1 MDNTTNDDRLKIL
14 QERLAQIN
22 QKTEKPTVQNPQKEE
37 VIEVATEKAGE
48 TRERKDPS
56 WGLEEKKPKS
66 FRWIIYVI
74 IIGLIAF
81 VTTQESWKWDFSEIL
96 GNKKTSTEEI
106 IVEKIKDFELEYKFE
121 IEGNQ
126 LAIINSFEDES
137 AAKTMVNDLTIKG
150 FKCDYFFL
158 PNKSNSTEE
167 VYKVFIGPYES
178 LEEVN
183 QWKQNVNGE
192 VEILNL

>member
-1 MDNTTNDDRLKIL
+1 MSDKTNDEKLSIL
-14 QERLAQIN
+14 QERLAQI
-22 QKTEKPTVQNPQKEE
+22 KEKQENPPQKNSERRDVTEGSTSQVEE
-37 VIEVATEKAGE
+37 SRDKKEPK
-48 TRERKDPS
+48 
-56 WGLEEKKPKS
+56 WGLEEEKKKS
-66 FRWIIYVI
+66 SWVKYFVLFVCG
-74 IIGLIAF
+74 GLIGFYVYNNIDSNSF
-81 VTTQESWKWDFSEIL
+81 VAAVPSEEVKEKL
-96 GNKKTSTEEI
+96 TST
-106 IVEKIKDFELEYKFE
+106 KIEYNLNL
-121 IEGNQ
+121 EGNQ

-137 AAKTMVNDLTIKG
+137 SAKVMVNDLTIKG
-150 FKCDYFFL
+150 FKCNYFFL

>member
-1 MDNTTNDDRLKIL
+1 MDDTTNDDRLKIL

-22 QKTEKPTVQNPQKEE
+22 QKTEKPTAQNPQKEE
-37 VIEVATEKAGE
+37 VIEVGTEKAGE
-48 TRERKDPS
+48 TREIKDPS
-56 WGLEEKKPKS
+56 WGLEEKKIRS
-66 FRWIIYVI
+66 FSWIKYVI
-74 IIGLIAF
+74 IFGTAAYGLFYAYNNMD
-81 VTTQESWKWDFSEIL
+81 SLFSTAEVV
-96 GNKKTSTEEI
+96 SEE
-106 IVEKIKDFELEYKFE
+106 ETPFTLKYNFE

-137 AAKTMVNDLTIKG
+137 SAKAMVNDLTVKG
-150 FKCDYFFL
+150 FKSDYFFL

-167 VYKVFIGPYES
+167 VYKVFIGPYEN

>member
-1 MDNTTNDDRLKIL
+1 MDNC
-14 QERLAQIN
+14 
-22 QKTEKPTVQNPQKEE
+22 
-37 VIEVATEKAGE
+37 
-48 TRERKDPS
+48 
-56 WGLEEKKPKS
+56 
-66 FRWIIYVI
+66 
-74 IIGLIAF
+74 
-81 VTTQESWKWDFSEIL
+81 
-96 GNKKTSTEEI
+96 ST
-106 IVEKIKDFELEYKFE
+106 DSTA
-121 IEGNQ
+121 
-126 LAIINSFEDES
+126 AIINSFKDEHS
-137 AAKTMVNDLTIKG
+137 AKAMVNDLTVKG

>member
-1 MDNTTNDDRLKIL
+1 MSNKTNDEKLRIL
-14 QERLAQIN
+14 QERLAQIKEKQETPPPKN
-22 QKTEKPTVQNPQKEE
+22 SERREVTEGSTSQVEESRDKKEP
-37 VIEVATEKAGE
+37 K
-48 TRERKDPS
+48 
-56 WGLEEKKPKS
+56 WGLEEEKKKS
-66 FRWIIYVI
+66 AWVKYFILFICG
-74 IIGLIAF
+74 GLIGFYVYNNIDSNSF
-81 VTTQESWKWDFSEIL
+81 VAEVPSEEVKEEL
-96 GNKKTSTEEI
+96 TST
-106 IVEKIKDFELEYKFE
+106 KIEYNLNL
-121 IEGNQ
+121 EGNQ
-126 LAIINSFEDES
+126 LAIINSFKDEGL
-137 AAKTMVNDLTIKG
+137 AKEMVNNLTIKG

>member
-1 MDNTTNDDRLKIL
+1 MYDKTNDERLKIL
-14 QERLAQIN
+14 QDRLAKIKEKKETPIAKEPEEIET
-22 QKTEKPTVQNPQKEE
+22 QKISTHET
-37 VIEVATEKAGE
+37 GE
-48 TRERKDPS
+48 TRKITEPK
-56 WGLEEKKPKS
+56 WGLETKKKS
-66 FRWIIYVI
+66 HMVKYFIISFICVL
-74 IIGLIAF
+74 IGVYAYNNMDSLFSINKA
-81 VTTQESWKWDFSEIL
+81 VSQEETPF
-96 GNKKTSTEEI
+96 T
-106 IVEKIKDFELEYKFE
+106 LEYNLD
-121 IEGNQ
+121 IEGK
-126 LAIINSFEDES
+126 LAIINSFKDES
-137 AAKTMVNDLTIKG
+137 LAKEMVNNLTIKG

>member
-1 MDNTTNDDRLKIL
+1 MQDKTNDERLKIL
-14 QERLAQIN
+14 QDRLIKIKEKKEGPISEEHEEIET
-22 QKTEKPTVQNPQKEE
+22 QKISAHKSAESKEITEPK
-37 VIEVATEKAGE
+37 
-48 TRERKDPS
+48 
-56 WGLEEKKPKS
+56 WGLEEKKKS
-66 FRWIIYVI
+66 HMIKYLIILFI
-74 IIGLIAF
+74 CTIIGFFGYNNIDSL
-81 VTTQESWKWDFSEIL
+81 FSNTEI
-96 GNKKTSTEEI
+96 SSETEEEKETQFI
-106 IVEKIKDFELEYKFE
+106 IKYNLDIKGK
-121 IEGNQ
+121 
-126 LAIINSFEDES
+126 LAIVNSFQDENL
-137 AAKTMVNDLTIKG
+137 AKEMVKNLTTKG

>member
-22 QKTEKPTVQNPQKEE
+22 QKTEKPIAQNPQKEE

-48 TRERKDPS
+48 TREIKDPS
-56 WGLEEKKPKS
+56 WGLEEPKKKS
-66 FRWIIYVI
+66 HTIKYYILLICV
-74 IIGLIAF
+74 GLGVYAYTNLDSLSSAPE
-81 VTTQESWKWDFSEIL
+81 VVSEEATPFTL
-96 GNKKTSTEEI
+96 KYN
-106 IVEKIKDFELEYKFE
+106 FE

-137 AAKTMVNDLTIKG
+137 SAKAMVNNLTIKG
-150 FKCDYFFL
+150 FKCNYFFL

-167 VYKVFIGPYES
+167 VYKVFIGPYEN